1 MSEISQRKEIPKYKI
16 IFLGDQGTGKSCILN
31 RFVEDKFDD
40 NYQATIGLDF
50 QSKNVKIDNQDVH
63 LLLYD
68 TAGQEKFR
76 SLIPMYTRDAN
87 IIILVYDITRKES
100 FNHIPDWINGLTN
113 VNFDNVI
120 FALVGNKI
128 DLDDKREV
136 NKDEGIKLAQE
147 KKCIFEEVSAK
158 TAENFSELFYKQL
171 FDEIVNKFKPGV
183 NGNDNEINDEGK
195 IKIDDNTNKK
205 EEGKKCCK

>member
-171 FDEIVNKFKPGV
+171 FDEIVNKFKPGI
-183 NGNDNEINDEGK
+183 NGNDNEINNEEK
-195 IKIDDNTNKK
+195 IKIDDNKNKK
-205 EEGKKCCK
+205 QERKKCCN